1 MIDQLTHHDEEY
13 DFQEPHELSAFF
25 DDELVLLSGRGNP
38 KLARSIAGHLGM
50 TIQEPV
56 SQFADG
62 EKRVRIQHNLRNR
75 DVCIVQPIYK
85 DEHIIELVLMADAA
99 RKASGEKITAVIPH
113 FGYQRQDKKDN
124 PRVPISAALMARIYE
139 EAGIDHIITMDLHN
153 EAVEGAFTGP
163 WDNLYASSVL
173 IPAIQGWQ
181 LDNPMFVS
189 PDAGSLKRTQAYANR
204 AGVKLASI
212 YKDRDYSSH
221 DKATALG
228 LMGDV
233 EGMDCVIIDD
243 LISTGESM
251 TLAARML
258 LEQGG
263 ARSVSA
269 AATHGVFPPGARMR
283 LYNSPIE
290 RIAITDTLPQ
300 SHVLE
305 MTGKFQ
311 IESVAPIFAEAIR
324 MNQTGQSISERL
336 KL

>member
-1 MIDQLTHHDEEY
+1 MIEDSITFDEIEGSHNDELT
-13 DFQEPHELSAFF
+13 AFF
-25 DDELVLLSGRGNP
+25 DDELVLLSGSSNR
-38 KLARSIAGHLGM
+38 KLGHAIAGHLGM
-50 TIQEPV
+50 DIQEPV

-62 EKRVRIQHNLRNR
+62 EKRVRITHNLRNR
-75 DVCIVQPIYK
+75 DVAIVQPIY
-85 DEHIIELVLMADAA
+85 DDAHIIELILMADAA
-99 RKASGEKITAVIPH
+99 RKASGDKITAVIPH

-153 EAVEGAFTGP
+153 EAIEGAFAGP
-163 WDNLYASSVL
+163 WDNLYASNIL
-173 IPAIQGWQ
+173 IPAIQAWN

-189 PDAGSLKRTQAYANR
+189 PDAGSVKRTQAYANR
-204 AGVKLASI
+204 ARVRMASV
-212 YKDRDYSSH
+212 YKDRDYSQH
-221 DKATALG
+221 DKAAALG

-243 LISTGESM
+243 LISTGLSM
-251 TLAARML
+251 KLAALML

-269 AATHGVFPPGARMR
+269 AATHGVFPPGARMS

-290 RIAITDTLPQ
+290 RILITDTIPQ
-300 SHVLE
+300 SPVLQ

-311 IESVAPIFAEAIR
+311 VESVAPMLADAIR
-324 MNQTGQSISERL
+324 MNQRGQSLSE
-336 KL
+336 KLIL